1 MIMDSSTIAF
11 VGTAL
16 VVFVFLKWMIS
27 PIPQPHEFTNNSAT
41 LDQDQSARG
50 STTGSSTRSAR
61 EGSTPSS
68 SSSSS
73 SSTTTT
79 TATHQRRGR
88 RPVTDSM
95 IEVVQSIA
103 PMLTVEQIRYDLEN
117 TGNVE
122 ATVNRFMELGDLP
135 FPPGYV
141 APPPPPPPQT
151 TEHELRKEILLG
163 KRSINLLEKYH
174 IDIDNPNTSND
185 NSLQQKREEMILNAR
200 RRLAA
205 QLRNDL

>member
-1 MIMDSSTIAF
+1 MDSSTIAF

-41 LDQDQSARG
+41 LDQDQTARG
-50 STTGSSTRSAR
+50 SATGSNTRSAR
-61 EGSTPSS
+61 EGSAPSS

-73 SSTTTT
+73 SSTTT

>member
-1 MIMDSSTIAF
+1 MDSSTIAF

-16 VVFVFLKWMIS
+16 VVFVFLKWMIT
-27 PIPQPHEFTNNSAT
+27 PIPQPHEFTNTSESHEQNQT
-41 LDQDQSARG
+41 TRG
-50 STTGSSTRSAR
+50 SATGSSTHPIRDSSA
-61 EGSTPSS
+61 PSS

-73 SSTTTT
+73 VST
-79 TATHQRRGR
+79 AAQSRRGR

-151 TEHELRKEILLG
+151 TEQGLKRDVLLG
-163 KRSINLLEKYH
+163 KRSVNLLEKYH
-174 IDIDNPNTSND
+174 IDVNNPNSSND